1 VTSPGS
7 WTTAVAAMTGLPVV
21 DQLLL
26 AVLGFA
32 ASFFSALAGGGAG
45 LVQFPALI
53 LIGLSFAG
61 AVATH
66 KVAVVALGVGSTL
79 RHAREG
85 GLDWR
90 FVGLMTLLGLPGVVF
105 GTRIALSIPD
115 RPGKIVFGLVNIALG
130 LYSIFRPTLGLER
143 TPKNRDGFGLV
154 LGCVWTFGV
163 GWLTG
168 LVPSGPGV
176 FTTLLFL
183 TWFGCDYRQAV
194 AITMVMVGLLWNSA
208 GAITAGLT
216 GPVAWPWIPA
226 LVVGGLA
233 GGYAGAHLG
242 LLRGNRFI
250 KRAYELLTLLMG
262 ASLIASA
269 M

>member
-1 VTSPGS
+1 
-7 WTTAVAAMTGLPVV
+7 ML

-26 AVLGFA
+26 ALLGFA

-45 LVQFPALI
+45 LLQFPALI
-53 LIGLSFAG
+53 LLGLSFAA

-66 KVAVVALGVGSTL
+66 KVSVVALGVGSTL
-79 RHAREG
+79 RHVREG

-90 FVGLMTLLGLPGVVF
+90 FLTLMTLLGLPGVVF
-105 GTRIALSIPD
+105 GTRLALSIPD
-115 RPGKIVFGLVNIALG
+115 RPGKIVFGFVNIGLG
-130 LYSIFRPTLGLER
+130 LYSIFRPQLGLLQAPR
-143 TPKNRDGFGLV
+143 NRAGTGL
-154 LGCVWTFGV
+154 LIGCLLNACV

-176 FTTLLFL
+176 FTTLLML
-183 TWFGCDYRQAV
+183 SWFGCDYRQAV

-208 GAITAGLT
+208 GAITAGLS

-226 LVVGGLA
+226 LVAGGLI

-250 KRAYELLTLLMG
+250 KRAYEVLTLLMG
-262 ASLIASA
+262 ASLIGQGLISP
-269 M
+269 

>member
-1 VTSPGS
+1 MSDLIE
-7 WTTAVAAMTGLPVV
+7 WAA
-21 DQLLL
+21 L
-26 AVLGFA
+26 ALLGFF

-53 LIGLSFAG
+53 LLGLSFAG

-79 RHAREG
+79 RHVREG
-85 GLDWR
+85 GLEWR
-90 FVGLMTLLGLPGVVF
+90 FLGLMTLLGLPGVVL
-105 GTRIALSIPD
+105 GTRIALGIPD
-115 RPGKIVFGLVNIALG
+115 RPGKIVFGLVNIGLG
-130 LYSIFRPTLGLER
+130 LHSIFRPQLGLER
-143 TPKNRDGFGLV
+143 KPKNREGPGLL
-154 LGCVWTFGV
+154 LGCLWTFGV

-183 TWFGCDYRQAV
+183 TWFGFDYRQAV
-194 AITMVMVGLLWNSA
+194 AITMIMVGLLWNSA
-208 GAITAGLT
+208 GAITAGLS
-216 GPVAWPWIPA
+216 GPVAWHWIPA

-250 KRAYELLTLLMG
+250 KRAYEALTMLMG
-262 ASLIASA
+262 LSLVLQGVAA
-269 M
+269 